1 MQPYP
6 TYQNY
11 LNYPQQNQPMYP
23 YGNIMQQ
30 MAAQNLAGKTVNDF
44 NEITAND
51 VPMDGRN
58 AIFPKSDFS
67 EIVVKNW
74 GADGSIR
81 TIAFKPVLPTDPSNG
96 MSNSVKADSDA
107 FGDVLRGIQNDIKTL
122 NEKLDKISKPVKGR
136 KEAEDE

>member
-30 MAAQNLAGKTVNDF
+30 MASQNIAGRTVADF
-44 NEITAND
+44 SEITASEI
-51 VPMDGRN
+51 PMDGRS
-58 AIFPKSDFS
+58 AIFPKSDLS

-74 GADGSIR
+74 AADGTIR
-81 TIAFKPVLPTDPSNG
+81 TIAFKPVLNPQANTSTSELKETDSNP
-96 MSNSVKADSDA
+96 
-107 FGDVLRGIQNDIKTL
+107 FGEVLRGIQNDIKTL
-122 NEKLDKISKPVKGR
+122 TDKIDRIGKPVKSK